1 MEKDKKIKLILNI
14 VKGKSGEEDQ
24 KYFLLYEII
33 DGKKI
38 LMEKIKLEPGKN
50 TEMINLKNIE
60 ITIIDA
66 GVPLATNE
74 DEIKE

>member
-33 DGKKI
+33 NGEKI
-38 LMEKIKLEPGKN
+38 LMEKIELEPGKN
-50 TEMINLKNIE
+50 TEMIKINNIE
-60 ITIIDA
+60 ITIIDTGA
-66 GVPLATNE
+66 PLATNE
-74 DEIKE
+74 DEIIE